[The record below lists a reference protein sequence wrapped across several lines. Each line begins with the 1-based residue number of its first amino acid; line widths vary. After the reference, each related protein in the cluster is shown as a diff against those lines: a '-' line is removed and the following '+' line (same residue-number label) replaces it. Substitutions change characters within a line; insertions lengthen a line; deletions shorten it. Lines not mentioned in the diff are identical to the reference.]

1 MIYLFTGVPGSSK
14 TLNVLKMI
22 NEDPTFKNRE
32 IYYHR
37 IKELKLPWIEL
48 SADEVMEW
56 DTLPDCA
63 VLVVDEAQYLM
74 PTRDSRKPMPDWIVK
89 MSEHRHKGYDLIF
102 ITQNPMLLDAGFR
115 RFVGKHI
122 HIERVFGMESAK
134 WMTWEKCVPDVEDH
148 FKRKEAVVKR
158 VSFDKKYY
166 GLYKSAEVHT
176 HKRKIPFK
184 VFIPF
189 IFLALL
195 IGLVVHFLSR
205 WNDRLGDEV
214 ALADAEL
221 QSSTGASL
229 SFPSLATTSSSG
241 TTKFITTEEYTQ
253 SLTPRLPDVPWSAP
267 IYDAVTTPKSFP
279 RPQCIRNNLTGVC
292 KCFSQQATPIT
303 ISQTAC
309 YNYVENGYFDHTKP
323 DEYYQSARPAANA
336 GEQGLP
342 RPLAAAR

>member
-14 TLNVLKMI
+14 TLNVLKMV
-22 NEDPTFKNRE
+22 NEDPTFKGRE

-56 DTLPDCA
+56 DTLPHGA

-122 HIERVFGMESAK
+122 HIERVFGMQSAK
-134 WMTWEKCVPDVEDH
+134 WMTWEKCVSDIEDH

-158 VSFDKKYY
+158 VPFDKKYY

-176 HKRKIPFK
+176 HKRKLPLK

-189 IFLALL
+189 IFLALV
-195 IGLVVHFLSR
+195 IGLVIYFLVR
-205 WNDRLGDEV
+205 WDDRTGTDLGDGQ
-214 ALADAEL
+214 D
-221 QSSTGASL
+221 SSRQPGNTSL
-229 SFPSLATTSSSG
+229 IPSLGAG
-241 TTKFITTEEYTQ
+241 TLSNSNKPMNVQEYTQ
-253 SLTPRLPDVPWSAP
+253 ALTPRLPDVPWSAP
-267 IYDAVTTPKSFP
+267 IYDAVTAPKSFP
-279 RPQCIRNNLTGVC
+279 RPQCIRNNVTGVC

-323 DEYYQSARPAANA
+323 DDYYQSSRPAANA

>member
-14 TLNVLKMI
+14 TLNVLKMV
-22 NEDPTFKNRE
+22 NEDPTFKGRE

-56 DTLPDCA
+56 DTLPHGA

-122 HIERVFGMESAK
+122 HIERVFGMQSAK
-134 WMTWEKCVPDVEDH
+134 WMTWEKCVSDIEDH

-158 VSFDKKYY
+158 VPFDKKYY
-166 GLYKSAEVHT
+166 DLYKSAEVHT
-176 HKRKIPFK
+176 HKRKLPLK

-189 IFLALL
+189 IFLAVV
-195 IGLVVHFLSR
+195 IGLVIHFLNR
-205 WNDRLGDEV
+205 WDDRNS
-214 ALADAEL
+214 ADL
-221 QSSTGASL
+221 VDGSVPSHQSGSASL
-229 SFPSLATTSSSG
+229 LPSLGAGTLTNSSKAM
-241 TTKFITTEEYTQ
+241 TAQEYTQ
-253 SLTPRLPDVPWSAP
+253 ALTPRLPDVPWSAP
-267 IYDAVTTPKSFP
+267 IYDAVTAPKSFP
-279 RPQCIRNNLTGVC
+279 RPQCIRNNVTGVC

-323 DEYYQSARPAANA
+323 DDYYQSSRPAANA

>member
-14 TLNVLKMI
+14 TLNVLKMV
-22 NEDPTFKNRE
+22 NEDPTFKGRE

-56 DTLPDCA
+56 DTLPHGA

-122 HIERVFGMESAK
+122 HIERVFGMQSAK
-134 WMTWEKCVPDVEDH
+134 WMTWEKCVSDIEDH

-158 VSFDKKYY
+158 VPFDKKYY
-166 GLYKSAEVHT
+166 DLYKSAEVHT
-176 HKRKIPFK
+176 HKRKLPLK

-189 IFLALL
+189 IFLAVV
-195 IGLVVHFLSR
+195 IGLVIHFLNR
-205 WNDRLGDEV
+205 WDDRNS
-214 ALADAEL
+214 ADLVDGSAPSH
-221 QSSTGASL
+221 QSGSASL
-229 SFPSLATTSSSG
+229 LPSLGAGTLTNSSKAM
-241 TTKFITTEEYTQ
+241 TAQEYTQ
-253 SLTPRLPDVPWSAP
+253 ALTPRLPDVPWSAP
-267 IYDAVTTPKSFP
+267 IYDAVTAPKSFP
-279 RPQCIRNNLTGVC
+279 RPQCIRNNVTGVC

-323 DEYYQSARPAANA
+323 DDYYQSSRPAANA